1 MPSPD
6 RLFLIDGS
14 ALAYRSYF
22 AFVRNP
28 LINSKG
34 ENTSAPFAFT
44 NTLLEILREERP
56 EYIVVAFDTG
66 KPTFRH
72 AKFPAYKATRQK
84 MPSDMKEQLPRIYQ
98 IIEAMRLPVIEREG
112 VEADDVIGTL
122 ACKAAQEG
130 IEAILVTGDKDFT
143 QLVSPL
149 IKMLNPK
156 RRGDEFELIDQEAVR
171 AKFGVGPEEMVDFLA
186 LMGDSSDNIPG
197 VPKVGQ
203 KTAAAMIR
211 QFGSLEAVLENADK
225 VTKPALKRNLIDF
238 AQQARLSK
246 ELVIIDTGVPV
257 DLDLERFKFRG
268 FDNEKLIEIFK
279 ELEFDRLSKELSP
292 VSAREEV
299 SYSTTNTME
308 RLERLIEGIKSEGKF
323 VINLET
329 TGPNPMQASV
339 VGISLAFIPQQAF
352 YIPVAHTSK
361 ENLPL
366 ELAFS
371 RLRPLLEDEKIEKYG
386 QDIKYNTAVLI
397 RHGITPR
404 GFVFDTMVAAYLL
417 DPSAHQ
423 NSLDHLSLK
432 YLDHKIDSLTD
443 LIGKGQK
450 QKSFAELPLEKA
462 TQYCCEHADV
472 TLRLKEI
479 FEPKLVQ
486 LGLMELFQQVEVPL
500 MEVLRQMEL
509 NGVSVDIAFLN
520 RMSQELQARLNGLT
534 AEIYQEAGEE
544 FNINSPRQLGHILF
558 DKLSLPS
565 RKRTKTGYSTDMG
578 VLEELAHKY
587 ELPQKLLEYRQLA
600 KLKSTYVDALPK
612 LINPETGRIHT
623 SFNQTVTATGR
634 LSSSDPNLQNIP
646 IRTEIGRDIRRAFV
660 TAGSQY
666 LFLDADYSQIELRI
680 MAHLSGDRNLIE
692 AFQNDEDIH
701 LRTAALSFGLT
712 PEYVTPDLRRQAKVI
727 NFGIMY
733 GMSPY
738 GLSEALDISVQEAKE
753 FIENY
758 FHVYP
763 GVKQYIEQ
771 TIREAKEKGYVT
783 TLLGRRR
790 YLPDINSSN
799 NRVREFAERTAVNTP
814 IQGSAADLIKIAMIN
829 IHRRLKQAG
838 MQTKMI
844 LQVHDELAFEVP
856 KAELQQ
862 AEELITREMERALK
876 LSVPIKVEVGVGPN
890 WLEAH

>member
-1 MPSPD
+1 M
-6 RLFLIDGS
+6 
-14 ALAYRSYF
+14 
-22 AFVRNP
+22 
-28 LINSKG
+28 
-34 ENTSAPFAFT
+34 
-44 NTLLEILREERP
+44 
-56 EYIVVAFDTG
+56 
-66 KPTFRH
+66 
-72 AKFPAYKATRQK
+72 
-84 MPSDMKEQLPRIYQ
+84 
-98 IIEAMRLPVIEREG
+98 
-112 VEADDVIGTL
+112 
-122 ACKAAQEG
+122 
-130 IEAILVTGDKDFT
+130 
-143 QLVSPL
+143 
-149 IKMLNPK
+149 
-156 RRGDEFELIDQEAVR
+156 
-171 AKFGVGPEEMVDFLA
+171 
-186 LMGDSSDNIPG
+186 
-197 VPKVGQ
+197 
-203 KTAAAMIR
+203 
-211 QFGSLEAVLENADK
+211 
-225 VTKPALKRNLIDF
+225 
-238 AQQARLSK
+238 
-246 ELVIIDTGVPV
+246 
-257 DLDLERFKFRG
+257 
-268 FDNEKLIEIFK
+268 
-279 ELEFDRLSKELSP
+279 
-292 VSAREEV
+292 
-299 SYSTTNTME
+299 
-308 RLERLIEGIKSEGKF
+308 
-323 VINLET
+323 
-329 TGPNPMQASV
+329 
-339 VGISLAFIPQQAF
+339 
-352 YIPVAHTSK
+352 
-361 ENLPL
+361 
-366 ELAFS
+366 
-371 RLRPLLEDEKIEKYG
+371 
-386 QDIKYNTAVLI
+386 
-397 RHGITPR
+397 
-404 GFVFDTMVAAYLL
+404 
-417 DPSAHQ
+417 
-423 NSLDHLSLK
+423 
-432 YLDHKIDSLTD
+432 
-443 LIGKGQK
+443 
-450 QKSFAELPLEKA
+450 
-462 TQYCCEHADV
+462 
-472 TLRLKEI
+472 
-479 FEPKLVQ
+479 
-486 LGLMELFQQVEVPL
+486 GLMELFQQVEVPL
-500 MEVLRQMEL
+500 VEVLRQMEL
-509 NGVSVDIAFLN
+509 NGVPVDIAFLSQ
-520 RMSQELQARLNGLT
+520 MSQELQVRLNGLT

-544 FNINSPRQLGHILF
+544 FNINSPRQLAHILF

-565 RKRTKTGYSTDMG
+565 RKRTKTGYSTDVR
-578 VLEELAHKY
+578 VLEELARKY

-612 LINPETGRIHT
+612 LVNPETGRIHT

-646 IRTEIGRDIRRAFV
+646 IRTEIGRNIRRAFV

-701 LRTAALSFGLT
+701 LRTAALSFGLA

-763 GVKQYIEQ
+763 GVKQYIER
-771 TIREAKEKGYVT
+771 TIQEAKEKGYVT

>member
-1 MPSPD
+1 
-6 RLFLIDGS
+6 
-14 ALAYRSYF
+14 
-22 AFVRNP
+22 
-28 LINSKG
+28 
-34 ENTSAPFAFT
+34 
-44 NTLLEILREERP
+44 
-56 EYIVVAFDTG
+56 
-66 KPTFRH
+66 
-72 AKFPAYKATRQK
+72 
-84 MPSDMKEQLPRIYQ
+84 
-98 IIEAMRLPVIEREG
+98 
-112 VEADDVIGTL
+112 
-122 ACKAAQEG
+122 
-130 IEAILVTGDKDFT
+130 
-143 QLVSPL
+143 
-149 IKMLNPK
+149 
-156 RRGDEFELIDQEAVR
+156 
-171 AKFGVGPEEMVDFLA
+171 
-186 LMGDSSDNIPG
+186 
-197 VPKVGQ
+197 VGQ

-211 QFGSLEAVLENADK
+211 QFGSLEAVLENAHK
-225 VTKPALKRNLIDF
+225 VAKPALKRNLIEF

-257 DLDLERFKFRG
+257 DLDLERFKFKG

-279 ELEFDRLSKELSP
+279 ELEFNRLSKELSP

-299 SYSTTNTME
+299 SYSVVHTGE
-308 RLERLIEGIKSEGKF
+308 ELEKLIEEIKSEGKFVMVSYSVVHTGEELEKLIEEIKSEGKF

-352 YIPVAHTSK
+352 YIPVAHTST

-404 GFVFDTMVAAYLL
+404 GILFDTMVAAYLL
-417 DPSAHQ
+417 DPSTHQ

-432 YLDHKIDSLTD
+432 YLDRKIDSLTD

-450 QKSFAELPLEKA
+450 QKSLAELPLEKA

-500 MEVLRQMEL
+500 VEVLRQMEL
-509 NGVSVDIAFLN
+509 NGVPVDIAFLSQ
-520 RMSQELQARLNGLT
+520 MSQELQVRLNGLT

-544 FNINSPRQLGHILF
+544 FNINSPRQLAHILF

-565 RKRTKTGYSTDMG
+565 RKRTKTGYSTDVR
-578 VLEELAHKY
+578 VLEELARKY

-612 LINPETGRIHT
+612 LVNPETGRIHT

-646 IRTEIGRDIRRAFV
+646 IRTEIGRNIRRAFV

-701 LRTAALSFGLT
+701 LRTAALSFGLA

-758 FHVYP
+758 FRVYP

-838 MQTKMI
+838 MQMKMI

-856 KAELQQ
+856 KAELEQ